1 MCVSS
6 KMENATNTMEI
17 QNSEAA
23 RPNKRKAVKV
33 RHHRPYKSV
42 SGASLE
48 TRIMDLTKKMNL
60 WESKVQ
66 TLRDKLKQ
74 HNDELLLRETQTAAA

>member
-1 MCVSS
+1 MYVLRT
-6 KMENATNTMEI
+6 MENATNTMEI

-23 RPNKRKAVKV
+23 RPNKRKAGKA
-33 RHHRPYKSV
+33 RHHRPYKSI
-42 SGASLE
+42 SGPSLE
-48 TRIMDLTKKMNL
+48 TRIVDITKKVNL

-74 HNDELLLRETQTAAA
+74 HNDELLLRETPTAAA

>member
-1 MCVSS
+1 
-6 KMENATNTMEI
+6 MENATNTMEI

-23 RPNKRKAVKV
+23 RPNKRKAGKS
-33 RHHRPYKSV
+33 RQHRPYKSI
-42 SGASLE
+42 SGPSLE
-48 TRIMDLTKKMNL
+48 TRIVDITKKMNL

-74 HNDELLLRETQTAAA
+74 HNDELLLRETPTVAS

>member
-1 MCVSS
+1 MYVSS

-23 RPNKRKAVKV
+23 RPNKRKAGKA
-33 RHHRPYKSV
+33 RNHRPYKSI
-42 SGASLE
+42 SGPSLE
-48 TRIMDLTKKMNL
+48 TRIVDITKKMNM
-60 WESKVQ
+60 WEAKVQ

-74 HNDELLLRETQTAAA
+74 HNDELLLRETPTVVS